1 MVVNGIYSMTL
12 KLSIIIPCKNEEKYI
27 GKLLDSLVNQDLPKN
42 TEVIIADAD
51 STDNTLSI
59 ISSYYDLLPNLKVI
73 KGGLPSF
80 GRNMGALESDGNI
93 LLFLDSDCYFK
104 NSNLINQSIKRFN
117 DSDAD
122 ILGCL
127 LNIDN
132 NLSIKIIYSLCN
144 LIFYLS
150 KLDKPFVV
158 GTFMMIKKDIFF
170 KIGGFDESLMHCEDY
185 FLSREVN
192 KRKYA
197 ILNEFVYTDDRRFK
211 KMGLINVVKYF
222 LKNTLMKENK
232 EFFKNDI
239 GYWL

>member
-1 MVVNGIYSMTL
+1 MSL

-27 GKLLDSLVNQDLPKN
+27 GKLLDSLVNQDLPKS
-42 TEVIIADAD
+42 TEIIIADAN

-59 ISSYYDLLPNLKVI
+59 ISSYDGLLPNLKVI
-73 KGGLPSF
+73 NGGLPSF
-80 GRNMGALESDGNI
+80 GRNMGALESSGDI

-104 NSNLINQSIKRFN
+104 KNNLIEQSLKRFS

-132 NLSIKIIYSLCN
+132 NLSIKMIYALCN

-158 GTFMMIKKDIFF
+158 GTFMMVKKDIFF
-170 KIGGFDESLMHCEDY
+170 SIGGFDESLMHCEDY

>member
-1 MVVNGIYSMTL
+1 MKDESINTEI

-27 GKLLDSLVNQDLPKN
+27 GKLLNSLVNQNLSHT
-42 TEVIIADAD
+42 TEVIIADAN
-51 STDNTLSI
+51 STDETLNI
-59 ISSYYDLLPNLKVI
+59 ITGYSNLLPNLKVI

-80 GRNMGALESDGNI
+80 GRNAGASEAKGNV

-104 NSNLINQSIKRFN
+104 NNTLVNQSLKRFKE
-117 DSDAD
+117 SDAD

-132 NLSIKIIYSLCN
+132 NLSVRFIYSLCN

-158 GTFMMIKKDIFF
+158 GTFMMIKKDVFLN
-170 KIGGFDESLMHCEDY
+170 IGGFDESLMHCEDY
-185 FLSREVN
+185 FLSREVSS
-192 KRKYA
+192 RKYA

-211 KMGLINVVKYF
+211 KMGVVNVVKYF
-222 LKNTLMKENK
+222 LKNTLMKEKK